1 VKLQWLHLHFLNVAY
16 PIAIVIVMIHSLGVV
31 ITALRSIALVVCD
44 SSSPLQA
51 KAPTRLVW
59 PRGTVSRMARDMLLG
74 ALITTAGLWF
84 VGITLAI
91 CYVVFRV

>member
-1 VKLQWLHLHFLNVAY
+1 MKESALMSSGQKL
-16 PIAIVIVMIHSLGVV
+16 
-31 ITALRSIALVVCD
+31 TAVLKTSF
-44 SSSPLQA
+44 
-51 KAPTRLVW
+51 
-59 PRGTVSRMARDMLLG
+59 GTVQLSRMARDMLLG